1 MKNSTTPKK
10 ALYALVLKGV
20 ILLCALVACVTFP
33 SYTALAGYHPTAIT
47 FLTQP
52 GNTKVCIGG
61 TATFSVATSSVPLS
75 YRWEVNTDGTG
86 TTWATVSNGSIYSGA
101 TGATLTITGATA
113 SYNNYFYH
121 CVATDNSGAYTSSY
135 GVLTVG
141 PLGQVINAGYAMC
154 SSGSTILTSGDNNGS
169 YTYKWQVSINNGG
182 SWNDVTNGGFY
193 SGVTAVSLNIAGDPS
208 LNGNLYRTI
217 VTDPTSHCAVTST
230 GVDTVHVVSSPG
242 VVSPTPASLFICPG
256 TNTNLAV
263 TDSTGVSY
271 QWEVSNDNGSTWS
284 NIFDGGSYTGT
295 LTYALALNAPST
307 AASYDVVRTVTGYG
321 ISCPTRSSAV
331 ALTFKTSNAIS
342 TQPANKTVC
351 AGIAASFRSV
361 ASGSTPAY
369 QWQVST
375 DNGGTWSSISNG
387 STYTGTATILLGVT
401 SPTPSMD
408 GYQYHLVAT
417 GCGSPVTSSA
427 ATLHV
432 NASGLWLGTADTAW
446 GNGGNWCGGVPS
458 SATDVVVPA
467 AAPRMP
473 LISAATLTATAHSLT
488 IQKFA
493 KLSISGGTVAITAP
507 YNIAGTVVYM
517 ANGNQNIFPADHG
530 SIKIDSAGNKLLQS
544 NVAITD
550 TLTLVGS
557 AMLVTGSNIL
567 TMKAGSQPIGGASFS
582 GSQTG
587 WIVTG
592 NGSSG
597 AANTGVGGL
606 RISQISSSSGAV
618 LFPVGP
624 TPSTYNPLQ
633 VTNGGAA
640 NDFTVAVNDQYIPGA
655 PAGSVIDRTWFVS
668 AASTGTSNISLG
680 MLWRLADE
688 PSGFN
693 RASASIIRSNGTII
707 VEETTA
713 GAASGSNPYSFS
725 KGTFSTLTQFTVAT
739 STMVP
744 LTSQLMSFSGEWV
757 NNTSTGLSWRV
768 DANAEFQSY
777 TLQRSEEGTPF
788 MDVSTL
794 NGEPGKTSYT
804 FYDNHPGK
812 DNFYRLKLVSFS
824 GSTTFSQVIELSG
837 AEMTSFANLAPSITD
852 RGVTN
857 LLLSLGKESNIVY
870 LVTDISGR
878 VIARNILHLVKGQH
892 SLPVDISR
900 MPAGIFFVRVTDGQ
914 GFNKVMTL
922 IKK

>member
-1 MKNSTTPKK
+1 
-10 ALYALVLKGV
+10 
-20 ILLCALVACVTFP
+20 
-33 SYTALAGYHPTAIT
+33 
-47 FLTQP
+47 
-52 GNTKVCIGG
+52 
-61 TATFSVATSSVPLS
+61 
-75 YRWEVNTDGTG
+75 
-86 TTWATVSNGSIYSGA
+86 
-101 TGATLTITGATA
+101 LTITGAAA

-121 CVATDNSGAYTSSY
+121 CVATDATGAYASSY

-141 PLGQVINAGYAMC
+141 PLGQVTNAAYAMC
-154 SSGSTILTSGDNNGS
+154 SNGTTILTSGDNNGS
-169 YTYKWQVSINNGG
+169 YNYKWQVSTNNGS

-193 SGVTAVSLNIAGDPS
+193 SGAAVVSLNIAGDAS
-208 LNGNLYRTI
+208 LNGTLYRTI
-217 VTDPTSHCAVTST
+217 VTDPSSHCAVTST
-230 GVDTVHVVSSPG
+230 GVDTVHVVSNPS
-242 VVSPTPASLFICPG
+242 VISPTPASLFICPG

-284 NIFDGGSYTGT
+284 NISNGSFYTGV

-331 ALTFKTSNAIS
+331 ALTFKTLNTIS

-351 AGIAASFRSV
+351 AGIAVSFRSV

-375 DNGGTWSSISNG
+375 DNGSTWSSISNG
-387 STYTGTATILLGVT
+387 STYTGATTVLLGVT
-401 SPTPSMD
+401 SPIPGMD
-408 GYQYHLVAT
+408 SYQYHLVAT
-417 GCGSPVTSSA
+417 GCGSPVTSSS

-432 NASGLWLGTADTAW
+432 NANGIWLGTADTLW
-446 GNGGNWCGGVPS
+446 ENRNNWCGGVPTS
-458 SATDVVVPA
+458 VTDVVVPP
-467 AAPRMP
+467 AAPNMP
-473 LISAATLTATAHSLT
+473 VISATTGTATAHSLT

-493 KLSISGGTVAITAP
+493 KLSISGGATAFTAP
-507 YNIAGTVVYM
+507 FTIAGTVIYKV
-517 ANGNQNIFPADHG
+517 NGNQAILPADHG

-544 NVAITD
+544 NVGITD
-550 TLTLVGS
+550 TLTLAGS
-557 AMLVTGSNIL
+557 AMLITGSNIL

-592 NGSSG
+592 NGGSG
-597 AANTGVGGL
+597 AANTGMGGL
-606 RISQISSSSGAV
+606 LISQISSSSGAV

-633 VTNGGAA
+633 VTNGGAT

-655 PAGSVIDRTWFVS
+655 PAGSVIDRTWLVS
-668 AASTGTSNISLG
+668 AASASSNISLG

-693 RASASIIRSNGTII
+693 RASASIIRSNGTMI
-707 VEETTA
+707 VEETVA

-744 LTSQLMSFSGEWV
+744 LANQLLSFSGEWV
-757 NNTSTGLSWRV
+757 NDGSTGLSWRV
-768 DANAEFQSY
+768 NAAAEIQSY
-777 TLQRSEEGTPF
+777 ILQRSEEGGPF
-788 MDVSTL
+788 VDISTL
-794 NGEPGKTSYT
+794 TGESGKTSYT

-812 DNFYRLKLVSFS
+812 DNFYRLKLVRFS
-824 GSTTFSQVIELSG
+824 GSTTFSQVVELSG
-837 AEMTSFANLAPSITD
+837 AEMTSFANLAPSITEQ
-852 RGVTN
+852 GVTN
-857 LLLSLGKESNIVY
+857 LLLSLSKESDIGV

-878 VIARNILHLVKGQH
+878 VIARNALHLVKGQH
-892 SLPVDISR
+892 SLPVDVSR
-900 MPAGIFFVRVTDGQ
+900 MPPGIFFVRVTDGQ

-922 IKK
+922 VKK